1 MCSTFFETYPAKNGG
16 ICRVF
21 IGSKVYI
28 LASSPELIEPVITS
42 HKHINKGVDYGLIQK
57 WLGDALLISS
67 GEQLGRSMMNDSLK
81 FL

>member
-1 MCSTFFETYPAKNGG
+1 M
-16 ICRVF
+16 F

-42 HKHINKGVDYGLIQK
+42 HKHIKKGVDYDLIQK
-57 WLGDALLISS
+57 WLGDGLLISS